1 MSASTSKL
9 MEKVLDYTSLKNKV
23 ISKNIANS
31 NTLNYKRE
39 DVEFNSLLNGESGKI
54 KATNSKH
61 IGFTENLD
69 SSEMRIIKDETS
81 VNHSG
86 INNVDIDHEMAEMA
100 QNSIMFKFASRKMSS
115 YYKTLQSVIKG
126 GR

>member
-39 DVEFNSLLNGESGKI
+39 DVENFINAHKLPSPQEALGY
-54 KATNSKH
+54 
-61 IGFTENLD
+61 D
-69 SSEMRIIKDETS
+69 S
-81 VNHSG
+81 
-86 INNVDIDHEMAEMA
+86 
-100 QNSIMFKFASRKMSS
+100 
-115 YYKTLQSVIKG
+115 
-126 GR
+126 